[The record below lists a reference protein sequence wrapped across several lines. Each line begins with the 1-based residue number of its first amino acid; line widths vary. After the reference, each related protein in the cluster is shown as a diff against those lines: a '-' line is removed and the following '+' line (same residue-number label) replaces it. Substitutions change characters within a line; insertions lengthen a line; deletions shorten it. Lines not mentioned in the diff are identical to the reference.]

1 VSRASLASTSI
12 DRTDEYLAK
21 PEHKKRPDYYRQVLR
36 GVALKDEMSRRW
48 AKRAERTN
56 PDVATE
62 NRA

>member
-1 VSRASLASTSI
+1 MSRASLASTSI
-12 DRTDEYLAK
+12 DRTDAYYAK
-21 PEHKKRPDYYRQVLR
+21 PEHRMRPDFARQHFK
-36 GVALKDEMSRRW
+36 GVALKDEMNRRW